1 MSVFL
6 LTVGFGLITASVI
19 ALAAVAV
26 TLQFGITNYINFATA
41 SYMAIGAFIVWDLNA
56 RLHLNYWI
64 ALIIG
69 AAAMGIFAALVNWAV
84 LARFARKYPPV
95 TLLVVTFGLWFVLS
109 NGMLA
114 VWGAS
119 AVSYNEAGN
128 LRPYHLG
135 PLRFTRDELITI
147 GIGLA
152 VMGLVHF
159 TLRRTT
165 LGRSLRAMSDDPDL
179 AKVSGLNT
187 ARLTMITWILAG
199 SLLGVAGSLLAL
211 DYGSFTPSF
220 ADLLVFVIFA
230 AVIVGGIGQPYGA
243 MLGALIIGIAT
254 EVAVNWI
261 SPAYKNDVAFAALI
275 LALLLRPQ
283 GLIPARG
290 RH

>member
-1 MSVFL
+1 MSLFL
-6 LTVGFGLITASVI
+6 LTAGFGLITASVV

-26 TLQFGITNYINFATA
+26 TLQFGITNYINFATG

-56 RLHLNYWI
+56 KLHLNFWI
-64 ALIIG
+64 ALLLG
-69 AAAMGIFAALVNWAV
+69 AVAMGIFAALINWAV

-114 VWGAS
+114 VWGAG
-119 AVSYNEAGN
+119 AVSYNETGN
-128 LRPYHLG
+128 LRPYHFG
-135 PLRFTRDELITI
+135 PFRFTRDELITI
-147 GIGLA
+147 GIGVA
-152 VMGLVHF
+152 VMGLTHF
-159 TLRRTT
+159 TLRRTS

-199 SLLGVAGSLLAL
+199 SMLGIAGSLLAL

-243 MLGALIIGIAT
+243 MLGALIIGLAT

-283 GLIPARG
+283 GLVPARG